1 METTIRISMD
11 EVQVIDNL
19 RRHSNKK
26 AERLPS
32 VFLFSAAI
40 WSHSAHSWPGLH
52 YMCKE
57 VYETLGNKYIHY
69 NYFSIRTKSSFVR
82 RFVFCVCLICLGC
95 YMHVSTKF
103 AWK

>member
-1 METTIRISMD
+1 METTIRFSMD

-52 YMCKE
+52 YMSKE

-69 NYFSIRTKSSFVR
+69 NYFSIRTKFSFVKDLFFG
-82 RFVFCVCLICLGC
+82 FVLFVLVAICI
-95 YMHVSTKF
+95 Y
-103 AWK
+103 

>member
-1 METTIRISMD
+1 METTIRFSMD

-40 WSHSAHSWPGLH
+40 WSHSAHS
-52 YMCKE
+52 
-57 VYETLGNKYIHY
+57 
-69 NYFSIRTKSSFVR
+69 
-82 RFVFCVCLICLGC
+82 
-95 YMHVSTKF
+95 
-103 AWK
+103 